1 MNETVGFYGG
11 KFLPM
16 HKGHLYCIDTA
27 ARQCG
32 HVVVL
37 MFINGDDELRILR
50 TDRDKTLSVESR
62 TEQLKRVCSLYPNT
76 EFHVVDVLN
85 LKLPDGTEDWDAE
98 TPLVRKYVPRMDFV
112 YSSEPSYGEYF
123 SRAYPEA
130 RHIIVDAE
138 RKTYPIS
145 STMIRAM
152 KIFEE
157 KEKWM
162 V

>member
-1 MNETVGFYGG
+1 MKEGFYGG

-27 ARQCG
+27 AKQVD
-32 HVVVL
+32 HLTVI
-37 MFINGDDELRILR
+37 MFVNGDEEIAAKKDNHSPELEIAARVR
-50 TDRDKTLSVESR
+50 QAE
-62 TEQLKRVCSLYPNT
+62 RVCALYPNV
-76 EFHVVDVLN
+76 EFHVVDVMDA
-85 LKLPDGTEDWDAE
+85 KLPDGSEDWDAE
-98 TPLVRKYVPRMDFV
+98 TPLVRRYVPHMDFV
-112 YSSEPSYGEYF
+112 FSSEPRYGAYF

-130 RHIIVDAE
+130 THVIVDAE

-152 KIFEE
+152 KELEE
-157 KEKWM
+157 KEQWM